1 MKKLKI
7 VVVDDSAFSRRTI
20 TRMLEGMPSV
30 DVVGYAIDGE
40 EGIQKVIALKPDLVT
55 LDLEMPKMDGFTLL
69 RILTIRFSLPVIVIS
84 ALSGADKIFRAL
96 ELGALDF
103 IAKPS
108 SNASFDLLSIKED
121 LQKKVLQVMSH
132 PTLRKL
138 CTPKVLP
145 RQTVAPVK
153 PVGGGTIPVPR
164 LPVPVFDARP
174 LVAGQHP
181 FDLVAIGSSTGGP
194 PALKQ
199 IFSAFDTKHPFA
211 VVVSQHMPPG
221 FTKAF
226 ADRLNQTSPF
236 DIKEAE
242 DGDQVLPGT
251 ILIAPGGKNMVLEA
265 QGGLVKVRI
274 VEPTKAD
281 RYVPS
286 VDVML
291 HSCAEVY
298 RKRVIAV
305 ILTGMG
311 NDGSKGVRVIK
322 EQGGCVIAESEAS
335 AVVYGMPREAVATG
349 VVDRCVPLSQVA
361 SEILTFG
368 GFNS

>member
-1 MKKLKI
+1 MKKLKV

-20 TRMLEGMPSV
+20 TRMLEGMPAV

-103 IAKPS
+103 IPKPS

-121 LQKKVLQVMSH
+121 LQKKVLQVMSL
-132 PTLRKL
+132 PSLRKI
-138 CTPKVLP
+138 PVNREFPGYSVLS
-145 RQTVAPVK
+145 AVK
-153 PVGGGTIPVPR
+153 PTGDPGAKPLRSSFTA
-164 LPVPVFDARP
+164 FDARP
-174 LVAGQHP
+174 ASSGSHQ

-199 IFSAFDTKHPFA
+199 IFSTFEKKYPFA

-242 DGDQVLPGT
+242 DGDHVLSGT
-251 ILIAPGGKNMVLEA
+251 ILIAPGGKNM
-265 QGGLVKVRI
+265 
-274 VEPTKAD
+274 
-281 RYVPS
+281 
-286 VDVML
+286 
-291 HSCAEVY
+291 
-298 RKRVIAV
+298 
-305 ILTGMG
+305 
-311 NDGSKGVRVIK
+311 
-322 EQGGCVIAESEAS
+322 
-335 AVVYGMPREAVATG
+335 
-349 VVDRCVPLSQVA
+349 
-361 SEILTFG
+361 EIG
-368 GFNS
+368 RAHV